1 MEGDKECEA
10 EGLWGTKIPG
20 RMQNTHPLGQECRL
34 GHPVWLLGPRCALL
48 QAVSAVFTFQNR
60 EGLAQGPLG
69 GHQNQVS
76 GREFRA
82 EDGQELR
89 MEAWEKDRATKKG
102 RNEAH
107 SQLHFLRRLQAGTA
121 PFPMGEAPGD

>member
-1 MEGDKECEA
+1 MEGEKEYEA

-20 RMQNTHPLGQECRL
+20 RMQDTHPLRQECRL
-34 GHPVWLLGPRCALL
+34 CHPVWLLGPRCALP
-48 QAVSAVFTFQNR
+48 QAVSAVFTLQNR
-60 EGLAQGPLG
+60 EGLTQGSLG

-76 GREFRA
+76 GREFGA
-82 EDGQELR
+82 EDGQELGV
-89 MEAWEKDRATKKG
+89 EACEKDRATKKG

-107 SQLHFLRRLQAGTA
+107 SQLYFLPRLQAGIA